1 MTPSHNI
8 VFSAEALGQLKGG
21 LRGEVLLAGEPG
33 YDQARQVW
41 NNMIDRKPALIVR
54 CRGAGDVI
62 AAVNFARRNNLQVAV
77 RGGGHSVVGHS
88 VCDGGLVID
97 LSLMKSV
104 RVDPVT
110 QTARAEGGC
119 TWHDVDF
126 ETQAFGLAVTGGQV
140 SHTGIGGLT
149 LGGGFGYLARKFG
162 LTIDNL
168 LSVDLVT
175 AEGQLIHA
183 SSAENPDLFWAVRG
197 GGGNFGVVTSFEYRL
212 HPLGPIV
219 AGGIAM
225 FPLNQAQSALE
236 FYRDLTETAPDE
248 LAVQAIFMTAPPA
261 PFVPPDIQG
270 TKVLTLAMCYAG
282 PIEEGMGYVER
293 IRSFSRP
300 VVDMLGPIPYVV
312 QQSLVDE
319 AARFGQNYY
328 VHGTFSEG
336 LPDGL
341 IEALVA
347 GADNQMTSPGSFI
360 LVTPLAG
367 QVARVSRE
375 ATAYA
380 YREARYSIDV
390 NFGWLDLQESE
401 EQIQAARDLS
411 AVLGAFTTGKS
422 YVNLVAEDDEKGTRT
437 AYPPDTY
444 ARLQE
449 VKRKYDPANFFR
461 LNQNIKP

>member
-1 MTPSHNI
+1 MTLSQNTGLA
-8 VFSAEALGQLKGG
+8 AEALGQLKGG

-54 CRGAGDVI
+54 CRGAADVI
-62 AAVNFARRNNLQVAV
+62 AAVNFARENNLQVAV

-88 VCDGGLVID
+88 VCDGGLMID

-104 RVDPVT
+104 RVDPVAR
-110 QTARAEGGC
+110 TARAEGGC

-149 LGGGFGYLARKFG
+149 LGGGFGYLSRKFG

-197 GGGNFGVVTSFEYRL
+197 GGGNFGVVTSFEYQL

-219 AGGIAM
+219 VGGMAL
-225 FPLNQAQSALE
+225 FPLDQAQNVLE
-236 FYRDLTETAPDE
+236 FYRDLMETAPDE
-248 LAVQAIFMTAPPA
+248 LTVQAIFMTAPPA

-270 TKVLTLAMCYAG
+270 TKVINLALCYAG
-282 PIEEGMGYVER
+282 PIEEGMAYVER
-293 IRSFSRP
+293 IRAFSRP
-300 VVDMLGPIPYVV
+300 VVDMLGPIPYSV

-319 AARFGQNYY
+319 AARFGQYYY
-328 VHGTFSEG
+328 VHGAFSEG

-341 IEALVA
+341 IEALVN
-347 GADNQMTSPGSFI
+347 GAHTLITSPASFI

-367 QVARVSRE
+367 HIATVSPE
-375 ATAYA
+375 ATAYSC
-380 YREARYSIDV
+380 REARFTIDL
-390 NFGWLDLQESE
+390 NFGWFDPQNSE
-401 EQIQAARDLS
+401 QQTQAARDLK
-411 AVLGAFTTGKS
+411 AALGVYTTGKS
-422 YVNLVAEDDEKGTRT
+422 YVNLVSEDNDKGTRT
-437 AYPPDTY
+437 AYPPETY

-449 VKRKYDPANFFR
+449 VKRKYDPSNFFR